1 MSTASSGVCR
11 AVGFGRRLS
20 IGAAAIAVVACVPA
34 RAPVPSTPVPP
45 PPVTRDSAAARDTV
59 AARDTIPARDT
70 AAAVEPIS
78 VDRDTIPATRV
89 VRVCAGGDVTLGTNL
104 DTAWTKLGAQRLRS
118 NFGLSDDPWA
128 LVAPLRPMFA
138 DADVVLLNVETA
150 IGSGPARTKCG
161 PRSRNCYAFR
171 GPPASAPA
179 LRSLGDSDAVVVGN
193 IANNHARDAGDIGV
207 DSTVAHL
214 QRAGILVTGA
224 DTLATPVVLPDST
237 TIGVLGFYTSDI
249 LTDARN
255 IPGVYRHVKR
265 AVDRYG
271 TVVVTVHIGAEG
283 IGAQRT
289 RDTTEYFLESRID
302 RGNPVAFARAAFDAG
317 AALVVGHGPHVL
329 RAAEWRDGEK
339 LALYSLGNL
348 LTYGPFNNAEPLNRG
363 AVACVDLAGGSVA
376 GADLRPT
383 VQRAPGVVAPDW
395 TRRALQLIDSLSM
408 RDFPLTG
415 ARVDAWG
422 ELLRPA
428 VP

>member
-1 MSTASSGVCR
+1 LHNGIDIR
-11 AVGFGRRLS
+11 RRLT
-20 IGAAAIAVVACVPA
+20 IGAFAIAVAGCA
-34 RAPVPSTPVPP
+34 RPQDPVPP
-45 PPVTRDSAAARDTV
+45 VPAPRPPVAVRDTVTVRDTVKQPDTAGAPARDTV
-59 AARDTIPARDT
+59 APVYPDAPGPPRL
-70 AAAVEPIS
+70 
-78 VDRDTIPATRV
+78 

-118 NFGLSDDPWA
+118 TFGLSDDPWT
-128 LVAPLRPMFA
+128 LVAPLRSLFA

-171 GPPASAPA
+171 GPPGSAPA
-179 LRSLGDSDAVVVGN
+179 LRSLGDSSAVVVGN
-193 IANNHARDAGDIGV
+193 VANNHARDAGDIGV
-207 DSTVAHL
+207 DSTIAHL
-214 QRAGILVTGA
+214 RRAGILVTGA
-224 DTLATPVVLPDST
+224 DTLATAVVLPDST

-265 AVDRYG
+265 AVDQYG

-317 AALVVGHGPHVL
+317 AAMVVGHGPHVL
-329 RAAEWRDGEK
+329 RAAQWRDDGK

-363 AVACVDLAGGSVA
+363 AVACADIAGSSVF

-383 VQRAPGVVAPDW
+383 VQRAPGVVTLDR
-395 TRRALQLIDSLSM
+395 TRRALQLIDSLSVL
-408 RDFPLTG
+408 DFPRTG

-422 ELLRPA
+422 ELLRPVLA
-428 VP
+428 DTAALRARP